1 MLKRLFAL
9 ITLSLLLLAPTVSAQ
24 GVDNFRISSFEA
36 DYYLS
41 RDSAKTSM
49 LRVEERIVAEFPN
62 FDQNRG
68 IERAI
73 PKKYQGHTVSL
84 QIESVIND
92 VGQAINYTTRT
103 ENDNEILRIGD
114 ADKFVRGRQVYNIK
128 YSLKN
133 VINFQDSD
141 EFYWDINGTEWRV
154 TSDSV
159 VARLHLPAELATS
172 KIEEEQCFTG
182 FSGASAQD
190 CRITTEPS
198 EDGLLTTVSV
208 LTPLAAGENLTMVI
222 GFTDGTFEL
231 GSEIQAEKNRVKLLI
246 IAAIAAFLAPIL
258 GVAGFMINRWRKYGR
273 DPSRKTAIVPEYIPP
288 QGFTALKGEMI
299 LQEKIRP
306 VAVTATI
313 LELAVAHYIVIH
325 EIKKKS
331 ILKDSTEFELEI
343 VKDVSTLAPEQQA
356 VLNEIFSSNTA
367 VGQRV
372 NMNTLKNKLHKTV
385 QDLDKSLGDTLSQQ
399 GYFRHAPHQVKKNY
413 LKAGGIMMA
422 IGSIGFFIPFFI
434 PVTLGLLIAGGIV
447 MAFGNAMPARTH
459 QGVEMRTYLDGL
471 KEYMKLAEQERLEFS
486 QGLNTA
492 ERFKAS
498 PTDPA
503 EKIKL
508 FERLLPYSV
517 LFGLD
522 KDWAKEFA
530 DLYAQPPSWY
540 SGNVGTFNAA
550 YLGASLG
557 SFNSA
562 TASAFSA
569 PSSSGSSGFGGGGFS
584 GGGGGGG
591 GGGGW

>member
-1 MLKRLFAL
+1 MFKRIFAL
-9 ITLSLLLLAPTVSAQ
+9 LILSLLLLAPTVSAQ
-24 GVDNFRISSFEA
+24 GVNNFRISSFEA

-41 RDSAKTSM
+41 RDSSKTSM

-73 PKKYQGHTVSL
+73 PKKYQDNSVSL
-84 QIESVIND
+84 KIESVTD
-92 VGQAINYTTRT
+92 VNGQAINYTTRA

-114 ADKFVRGRQVYNIK
+114 ADKYVRGQQVYNIK
-128 YSLKN
+128 YTIKN
-133 VINFQDSD
+133 VISFQELD
-141 EFYWDINGTEWRV
+141 EFYWDVNGTDWRV
-154 TSDSV
+154 PFDSV
-159 VARLHLPAELATS
+159 VSRIHIPAEIVTA
-172 KIEEEQCFTG
+172 KIENEQCFTG
-182 FSGASAQD
+182 FSSSSAQD
-190 CRITTEPS
+190 CEISTEP
-198 EDGLLTTVSV
+198 EADGLVTTVKS
-208 LTPLAAGENLTMVI
+208 LSPLSAGENLTNVI
-222 GFTDGTFEL
+222 GFTKGTFEL
-231 GSEIQAEKNRVKLLI
+231 GPEIQAEKNRLKLLI
-246 IAAIAAFLAPIL
+246 IAAVAAFVAPIL

-273 DPSRKTAIVPEYIPP
+273 DPARKTAIVPEYIPP
-288 QGFTALKGEMI
+288 KGFTALKAEMI

-313 LELAVAHYIVIH
+313 LELAVAHYLVIH
-325 EIKKKS
+325 EIKKKR
-331 ILKDSTEFELEI
+331 ILKDTSEFELEI
-343 VKDVSTLAPEQQA
+343 VKDTATLAAEQQA
-356 VLNEIFSSNTA
+356 VLNELFSNNTA
-367 VGQRV
+367 VGQRI
-372 NMNTLKNKLHKTV
+372 NMNTLKNKLYKTV

-399 GYFRHAPHQVKKNY
+399 GYFRHAPHTVKKNY

-422 IGSIGFFIPFFI
+422 IGSIGFFIPFLI

-447 MAFGNAMPARTH
+447 MAFGNAMPARTQ
-459 QGVEMRTYLDGL
+459 QGVDMRTYLDGL

-530 DLYAQPPSWY
+530 DLYAQAPSWY
-540 SGNVGTFNAA
+540 SSNVGTFNAA

-557 SFNSA
+557 SFNAA